1 MNTAIIIGGGVIGLS
16 TAYHLALRNFGRIIL
31 LEKGVVGDGS
41 SSRAAGGIT
50 GLLWTDTGVAAR
62 KISLARFRELS
73 DELDGYR
80 FQDVG
85 CLNLFD
91 LASWPEREKLL
102 PIYDRQQAPYEIID
116 AAEMRR
122 RWPQLTPSED
132 MVGLYDPLGGYS
144 EPHEYIPAITRKIRG
159 LGVDVREN
167 QQVTGFQIR
176 NGGVV
181 GVKTAAGN
189 LEAEAVIVTVHVWA
203 LRVLESLG
211 LRLPLKFFVHQRWV
225 TKPLALP
232 LRIPLV
238 NANPW
243 LGYVRPAYD
252 GRALVGFETA
262 DREEFRVPSADY
274 QMTGLA
280 APAGLRA
287 TLRDHFSGLTPS
299 LRLCQWESEKVGLLS
314 FTMDGEPIVG
324 PVHRLPGLFVGAS
337 FQSGGFA
344 YNPVVGLLLAEMVAD
359 KKTRIDATAFSPD
372 RFQPA
377 DVEKYLGT
385 TLQQGELGS
394 SRHRRSSPG
403 DSTSCEA

>member
-80 FQDVG
+80 FQ
-85 CLNLFD
+85 
-91 LASWPEREKLL
+91 
-102 PIYDRQQAPYEIID
+102 
-116 AAEMRR
+116 
-122 RWPQLTPSED
+122 
-132 MVGLYDPLGGYS
+132 
-144 EPHEYIPAITRKIRG
+144 
-159 LGVDVREN
+159 
-167 QQVTGFQIR
+167 IR
-176 NGGVV
+176 NGCVV

-262 DREEFRVPSADY
+262 DREEFRVTSADY
-274 QMTGLA
+274 QMTGLT
-280 APAGLRA
+280 APAGLLA
-287 TLRDHFSGLTPS
+287 TLRDHFSGLTPL
-299 LRLCQWESEKVGLLS
+299 LRHC
-314 FTMDGEPIVG
+314 
-324 PVHRLPGLFVGAS
+324 
-337 FQSGGFA
+337 
-344 YNPVVGLLLAEMVAD
+344 
-359 KKTRIDATAFSPD
+359 
-372 RFQPA
+372 
-377 DVEKYLGT
+377 
-385 TLQQGELGS
+385 
-394 SRHRRSSPG
+394 
-403 DSTSCEA
+403 